1 MEDRS
6 RTTLPPAARRPSRR
20 AFLGALAVAPVVPAA
35 LAPQTAVPPASPP
48 VSPDAA
54 VAEALAEAV
63 KREFGSQLDPA
74 GLDAVRKEL
83 ARGLERA
90 SRLRQAARLDNADAP
105 VTRFEARPPAAS
117 ETGGRG

>member
-6 RTTLPPAARRPSRR
+6 RNTSLPAPRRPTRR

-35 LAPQTAVPPASPP
+35 LAPQAPAPPASPP
-48 VSPDAA
+48 VSADEAI
-54 VAEALAEAV
+54 AEALAEAV
-63 KREFGSQLDPA
+63 KREFGSKLDDA

-105 VTRFEARPPAAS
+105 VVRFEARPPAS
-117 ETGGRG
+117 ETGARR